1 MIVQRLAK
9 AHCLSLLRNT
19 PVTQY
24 VTTYVWSQDGWMYD
38 MTQGIRRQYFPLLGS
53 STLMEI
59 VEEKTE
65 DSVIPTIQ
73 HSERVSV
80 LVYSVAPR
88 VWIEKGERFEEVYVE
103 QENIPGGT
111 PLQ

>member
-1 MIVQRLAK
+1 MIVQRLTK

-19 PVTQY
+19 PMTQY
-24 VTTYVWSQDGWMYD
+24 TTTYIWAQDGWMYD

-53 STLMEI
+53 STLMEL
-59 VEEKTE
+59 VEEKT
-65 DSVIPTIQ
+65 DASVIPTVQ
-73 HSERVSV
+73 HSERINV
-80 LVYSVAPR
+80 LVYSIAPR

-103 QENIPGGT
+103 QENIPGAQ